1 MAFENLT
8 HQNAVLYATK
18 AYDNPECFSMDEF
31 YEDYRR
37 FKYVKRLCRRYLNT
51 TRLSERLL
59 LNHLIAIL
67 NVFGPDATVRLLFLK
82 CDDERSYRV
91 LKPFLVYLNVLPV
104 VVTGIDGYDINTAD
118 IPMDDLITQRLSEL

>member
-8 HQNAVLYATK
+8 SRNAVMYAMK
-18 AYDNPECFSMDEF
+18 VYDNPECFSMDEF

-37 FKYVKRLCRRYLNT
+37 FKYVKRLCRRYVNT

-59 LNHLIAIL
+59 LNHLIAIF
-67 NVFGPDATVRLLFLK
+67 NVFGPEAGVRLLFLK

-91 LKPFLVYLNVLPV
+91 LKPFLIYLNVLPPV
-104 VVTGIDGYDINTAD
+104 VSGIDGYDINTVD
-118 IPMDDLITQRLSEL
+118 IPTDDLIAQRLQEL